1 VARRSILI
9 PGRRAR
15 RDHLIFIGDTSP
27 SLRVRAGGVMES
39 TGRHEG
45 TPRNIYRVRAT
56 LPLAGLETRSR
67 RSGFDETFPF
77 PVIADTRVL
86 GRQAKESINRGER
99 FLYGTGSALAAR
111 GGRQVDADCSGSC
124 IGIVLY

>member
-1 VARRSILI
+1 
-9 PGRRAR
+9 
-15 RDHLIFIGDTSP
+15 
-27 SLRVRAGGVMES
+27 MES

-56 LPLAGLETRSR
+56 LPVAGLETRSR

-86 GRQAKESINRGER
+86 GGRLRNQLIAESGSSRGSVR
-99 FLYGTGSALAAR
+99 AAR

-124 IGIVLY
+124 IQDCLVLAWLV